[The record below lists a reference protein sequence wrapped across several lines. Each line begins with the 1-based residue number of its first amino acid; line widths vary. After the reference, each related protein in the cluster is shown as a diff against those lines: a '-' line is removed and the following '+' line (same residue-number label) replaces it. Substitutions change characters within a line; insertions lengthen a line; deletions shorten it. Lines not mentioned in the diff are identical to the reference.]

1 LIREIGHNPGETI
14 VPKMEQAGLK
24 LRAFRSTPV
33 TRILIGQG
41 K

>member
-1 LIREIGHNPGETI
+1 
-14 VPKMEQAGLK
+14 MEQAGLK